1 MLALVASIHAFHCRD
16 KGVDARDKHGHGG
29 TGCASAPDADFA
41 SCPMTARVH
50 VIGAGLAGLSA
61 ALRLAEAG
69 RPVTIH
75 ESGPAAGGRCR
86 SYFDRELGLTIDN
99 GNHLLLSGN
108 NAAFAYL
115 DAIGGTGA
123 LAGPATP
130 TFPFHDLGTGAR
142 WVVRPNVGRLPW
154 WVVSPRR
161 RVPGTWV
168 KEYLDLL
175 ALRGIEDDRSVAE
188 ALPQG
193 PLYERLIKPLAIAA
207 LNTPPETGLA
217 RLLGAVVRE
226 TLMQGGAACLPRF
239 PRAGLSAAFVDPA
252 LARLRA
258 LGAELRTG
266 RRVGGLAI
274 EGERVAALHLPD
286 GPLKLAP
293 GESVILAV
301 PPWVAGDM
309 LPGLSVPDAF
319 EAILNIHFRLG
330 ADPGPAGFVGL
341 IAGTAEWVFV
351 KEGHV
356 SVTVSA
362 ANRLVNQPADVLA
375 ATAWPEVRA
384 ALDLPADLAEM
395 PSWRVVKEKRAT
407 FAATAEQERRRPGP
421 RIGLANLAL
430 AGDWTATGLP
440 ATIEGAIRS
449 GRRAAQ
455 TILSS

>member
-1 MLALVASIHAFHCRD
+1 
-16 KGVDARDKHGHGG
+16 
-29 TGCASAPDADFA
+29 
-41 SCPMTARVH
+41 MTARVH

-69 RPVTIH
+69 RPVTVH
-75 ESGPAAGGRCR
+75 EAGPVAGGRCR

-108 NAAFAYL
+108 AAAFAYL

-123 LAGPATP
+123 LAGPP
-130 TFPFHDLGTGAR
+130 EPVFPFHDLTTGAR
-142 WVVRPNVGRLPW
+142 WLVRPNRGRLPW

-161 RVPGTWV
+161 RVPGTRI
-168 KEYLDLL
+168 KEYVDLL
-175 ALRGIEDDRSVAE
+175 ALRGIEDDSTVAE

-207 LNTPPETGLA
+207 LNTQPEAGLA

-226 TLMQGGAACLPRF
+226 TLMQGGVACLPRF

-258 LGAELRTG
+258 LGAELRMG
-266 RRVGGLAI
+266 RRVAGLAI
-274 EGERVAALHLPD
+274 EAERVAALSLPD
-286 GPLKLAP
+286 APLRLGP
-293 GESVILAV
+293 GESVVLAV
-301 PPWVAGDM
+301 PAWVAGDM

-319 EAILNIHFRLG
+319 EAIVNVHFRLK
-330 ADPGPAGFVGL
+330 ALPCPAGFVGL
-341 IAGTAEWVFV
+341 IGGTVEWVFV

-356 SVTVSA
+356 SVTISA
-362 ANRLVNQPADVLA
+362 ANRLADRPADVLA

-384 ALDLPADLAEM
+384 ALDLPGDSAEM
-395 PSWRVVKEKRAT
+395 PPWRVVREKRAT

-421 RIGLANLAL
+421 RVGLANLAL